1 MKKLSKLQVYGIF
14 VIFGFLLYGNTLTHD
29 FALDDAIVITENDF
43 TKKGLSGIWDQ
54 LTNDQFVGFYGEK
67 KELVAGGR
75 YRPLS
80 MVVYNVQ
87 YALAGENPFLGHLIN
102 VLFYILNGILLYKV
116 LDRILPQFQ
125 GFLKG
130 VQLPLLVSLLWFF
143 HPIHTEVVA
152 NIKGLDE
159 IMAFCLQLSTLWFV
173 LNYIERNKIKDLLGI
188 ILSFFLGLLAKESTI
203 TWLAVIPLAIYFF
216 TDYSFKKVLRAYG
229 GLLGAAVIW
238 AGIRYQVVGG
248 GISSVADNIMNDPFL
263 EATTSEKYA
272 TIMLTLGKYLQ
283 LLIFPHPLTY
293 DYYPKHIPIV
303 GWGNKMVLLS
313 ILAYL
318 LLAVVAV
325 WGFFKK
331 NIVSFGIFL
340 FIITLSI
347 ASNIVFVIGAFMNE
361 RFVYVSSLGFSL
373 ILGFGVFK
381 LLESKSISKNVV
393 WPALIVIFGLYSLKT
408 ISRNQVWENNLTLAT
423 HDANISVNGAKSNVM
438 AGGIITENAMKISD
452 PSEKQK
458 MLQEGMVYLQ
468 RAINAYPEYIDAL
481 ILMGNAQW
489 ESTKNINQALPYY
502 YQILAINPYH
512 QNTLQNFYI
521 IVEQS
526 KNSDDKINAY
536 QTLLRYNPNEVTAY
550 LNLGRTYGRE
560 KNDLKNAQLYL
571 ETALKIAAN
580 NYEVLSNL
588 GTLYGLSK
596 NYSAAIDVLKKA
608 AQLKPN
614 IAKTQIDLGLSY
626 YYLGQLDLA
635 KSSFD
640 KAVQLDNSINRSQFP
655 I

>member
-14 VIFGFLLYGNTLTHD
+14 IVFGFLLYGNTLTHD

-43 TKKGLSGIWDQ
+43 TKKGFSGIWDQ
-54 LTNDQFVGFYGEK
+54 LTNDQFIGFYGEK

-80 MVVYNVQ
+80 MVIYNIQ
-87 YALAGENPFLGHLIN
+87 YDLAGANPFLGHLIN
-102 VLFYILNGILLYKV
+102 VLFYILNGILLYTV
-116 LDRILPQFQ
+116 LNRVLSQFQ

-130 VQLPLLVSLLWFF
+130 ISLPLLVSLLWFF

-159 IMAFCLQLSTLWFV
+159 IMAFCLQLSTLWYI
-173 LNYIERNKIKDLLGI
+173 LNYLENQKINDLLGI
-188 ILSFFLGLLAKESTI
+188 VVFFFLGLLAKESTI
-203 TWLAVIPLAIYFF
+203 TWLAVIPILIYFF
-216 TDYSFKKVLRAYG
+216 TNHSFKKALPAFG
-229 GLLGAAVIW
+229 GLAAAAVIW

-248 GISSVADNIMNDPFL
+248 GISAVADNIMNDPFL
-263 EATTSEKYA
+263 EATISEKYA
-272 TIMLTLGKYLQ
+272 TITLTLGKYLQ
-283 LLIFPHPLTY
+283 LLVFPHPLTY

-313 ILAYL
+313 LLAYL
-318 LLAVVAV
+318 FIAIIAI

-331 NIVSFGIFL
+331 NVVSFAIL
-340 FIITLSI
+340 LYVITLSI
-347 ASNIVFVIGAFMNE
+347 ASNLVFVIGAFMNE
-361 RFVYVSSLGFSL
+361 RFVYVSSLGLSL
-373 ILGFGVFK
+373 IIGFGIFK
-381 LLESKSISKNVV
+381 LLEHKKISKNAI
-393 WPALIVIFGLYSLKT
+393 WTLLFTIFGLYSLKT
-408 ISRNQVWENNLTLAT
+408 ISRNQVWKNNLTLAT

-438 AGGIITENAMKISD
+438 AGGLLTENAMKLKDS
-452 PSEKQK
+452 SEKQK
-458 MLQEGMVYLQ
+458 MLQEGLVYLQ
-468 RAINAYPEYIDAL
+468 RAINAYPEYIDGL

-489 ESTKNINQALPYY
+489 ELTKNINQALPYY

-526 KNSDDKINAY
+526 KNTEDKINAY
-536 QTLLRYNPNEVTAY
+536 KTLLRYNPNEMTAY

-571 ETALKIAAN
+571 ETALKIAPN

-596 NYSAAIDVLKKA
+596 SYNAAIDALEKA
-608 AQLKPN
+608 AKMNPT

-626 YYLGQLDLA
+626 YYLGQLELA

-640 KAVQLDNSINRSQFP
+640 KAVQIDNSINRSQFP